1 MSDSHYCSS
10 GDQEICLYAAH
21 TDQDL
26 EAGALQ
32 LIDLLAR
39 PEGLPPSRALSPLR
53 SGATR
58 NAKPL
63 LDVGRLARPEGF
75 EPPAFWF
82 VARRSIQLSYGRIFD
97 AAMCLI

>member
-1 MSDSHYCSS
+1 MFTCMSADRSDVLWCRAGEVDRAPGFTRDSTSCQLSGNQKICS
-10 GDQEICLYAAH
+10 YAAH

-32 LIDLLAR
+32 LIDLM
-39 PEGLPPSRALSPLR
+39 
-53 SGATR
+53 
-58 NAKPL
+58 
-63 LDVGRLARPEGF
+63 VRPEGF

-82 VARRSIQLSYGRIFD
+82 VARRSIQLSYGRLFD